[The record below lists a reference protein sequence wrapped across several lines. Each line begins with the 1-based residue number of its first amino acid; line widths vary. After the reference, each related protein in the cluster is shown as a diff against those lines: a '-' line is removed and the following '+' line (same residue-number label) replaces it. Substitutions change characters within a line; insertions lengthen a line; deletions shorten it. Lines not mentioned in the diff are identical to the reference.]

1 MRFASTNKNPRPHA
15 AIVSSEVGIAFS
27 RGEAMSEKRPTLAF
41 IGGTGDLGSGLAWR
55 FARVGFPIVIGS
67 RLADRAIKAAE
78 SLSATFARGFAGMAN
93 IEAARAGDIVFMSV
107 PFENHRTT
115 LESIGSE
122 VRGKIF
128 VDTTVPL
135 VPPKVMRVQLP
146 AEGCVGKRTQNL
158 LGAEVRVVSAFQNV
172 AAAHLKSEAETLP
185 GCDVLVS
192 GDDADAREVVV
203 RLAEEI
209 GFKAWH
215 AGPIDNAAVAEALT
229 SVLIF
234 MNKRYGIAGAGIKI
248 GGTPTKI

>member
-1 MRFASTNKNPRPHA
+1 
-15 AIVSSEVGIAFS
+15 
-27 RGEAMSEKRPTLAF
+27 MSEKRPTLAF

-185 GCDVLVS
+185 GCDVPVS